1 MEDLSNKSFEELAV
15 IVQETSD
22 KDVLRRIAT
31 MLDITFSGNTG
42 VERLKSN
49 IIEALNLEP
58 ETDVDP
64 NDPIVQA
71 AANVR
76 KADPG
81 QNVQTK
87 TRSVTE
93 LPRNEQAMLDPF
105 DPKWKEVERRA
116 IVRARAMRLHRVR
129 ITNMDPNDA
138 ALPGAIITVY
148 NKYTGKV
155 AKYIPFGDETEN
167 GYHVPEIILNELK
180 SRTFTMRKEVKPRG
194 QAGSFGVK
202 TYKTVMMKKF
212 AIEELPPLTD
222 AELDY
227 LANDQ
232 KARGAI
238 DASE

>member
-1 MEDLSNKSFEELAV
+1 MDDLSDKSFEELGIIA
-15 IVQETSD
+15 QQTSD

-31 MLDITFSGNTG
+31 MLDVSFSGNTG

-58 ETDVDP
+58 ETEVDP
-64 NDPIVQA
+64 EDPVVQA
-71 AANVR
+71 ATGL
-76 KADPG
+76 KKDPG
-81 QNVQTK
+81 KNVQAKTK
-87 TRSVTE
+87 SVLE
-93 LPRNEQAMLDPF
+93 LPKNQQAMLDPF
-105 DPKWKEVERRA
+105 DPKWTEVERRA
-116 IVRARAMRLHRVR
+116 IVRSRAMRLHRVR

-155 AKYIPFGDETEN
+155 SKFIPFGDETEN

-180 SRTFTMRKEVKPRG
+180 NRTFTMRKEVKPRG

-202 TYKTVMMKKF
+202 TYKTVLMKKF

-222 AELDY
+222 DELKY

-238 DASE
+238 DAGD